1 MLDLRKQYQ
10 DKIEE
15 LAAASRLLGQK
26 GLTSSVGGNLSY
38 RVSPEHILVTPTN
51 VPKERMIPEYICIV
65 NYNGDLVDA
74 AEGFAP
80 TSETPF
86 HTMIIRSRQDVVS
99 AVHAH
104 CTALSAFAI
113 TQTPWLERPFF
124 PEPMMEIGPIVT
136 VPYVEPSSERL
147 SREIEKMVHRSNG
160 FLLQNHGALALSTVS
175 PADAVE
181 KLYMMESIAT
191 SIYMAINMGMPK
203 MLTPE
208 EVDQVAC
215 LQRTK
220 GLCSEITPISE
231 SFQLV

>member
-38 RVSPEHILVTPTN
+38 RVSPDHILVTPTN
-51 VPKERMIPEYICIV
+51 VPKEKMQADYICIV
-65 NYNGDLVDA
+65 DYNGTLVDA
-74 AEGFAP
+74 KEGFAP
-80 TSETPF
+80 TSESPF
-86 HTMIIRSRQDVVS
+86 HTMIIRSRKDIVS

-113 TQTPWLERPFF
+113 TTTPWLERPFF

-136 VPYVEPSSERL
+136 VPYVEPSSDRL
-147 SREIEKMVHRSNG
+147 SREIEKLVHKSNG
-160 FLLQNHGALALSTVS
+160 FLLQNHGALALSARS

-191 SIYMAINMGMPK
+191 SIYMAISMGAPK
-203 MLTPE
+203 MLTEE
-208 EVDQVAC
+208 EVDKVAC
-215 LQRTK
+215 LQKLK
-220 GLCSEITPISE
+220 GLCTETMPITE
-231 SFQLV
+231 SFQLS

>member
-51 VPKERMIPEYICIV
+51 VPKEKMRAEYICILD
-65 NYNGDLVDA
+65 YNGKLLDA
-74 AEGFAP
+74 MEGFAP
-80 TSETPF
+80 TSEMPF
-86 HTMIIRSRQDVVS
+86 HTMIIRNRGDVVS

-113 TQTPWLERPFF
+113 TTTPWLERPFF

-147 SREIEKMVHRSNG
+147 SREIEKLVHKSNG
-160 FLLQNHGALALSTVS
+160 FLLQNHGALALSPVS

-181 KLYMMESIAT
+181 RLYMMESIAT
-191 SIYMAINMGMPK
+191 SIYMAINMGAPK
-203 MLTPE
+203 ELSPK
-208 EVDQVAC
+208 EVNEVAR
-215 LQRTK
+215 LQQMK
-220 GLCSEITPISE
+220 GLCTQTDPITE
-231 SFQLV
+231 SFLRS